1 MKVKVIVFDLDDTLF
16 DELDYVRS
24 GLLHVSEYLSTVL
37 DATVEQ
43 LYQELLKSLAVA
55 RSHIFDRV
63 LKIHNSWTE

>member
-43 LYQELLKSLAVA
+43 LYQELL
-55 RSHIFDRV
+55 
-63 LKIHNSWTE
+63 NT